1 MVQEFGDR
9 RMGFADVP
17 LTLGC
22 FQAESLQAG
31 FFAKVTDRWN
41 TGFQFRLPWRYSGP
55 EHEAFRDQVD
65 AA

>member
-9 RMGFADVP
+9 RMSFAD
-17 LTLGC
+17 C
-22 FQAESLQAG
+22 FQAESLQAE
-31 FFAKVTDRWN
+31 FFAKVTDRRN

-55 EHEAFRDQVD
+55 EHETFRDQVD